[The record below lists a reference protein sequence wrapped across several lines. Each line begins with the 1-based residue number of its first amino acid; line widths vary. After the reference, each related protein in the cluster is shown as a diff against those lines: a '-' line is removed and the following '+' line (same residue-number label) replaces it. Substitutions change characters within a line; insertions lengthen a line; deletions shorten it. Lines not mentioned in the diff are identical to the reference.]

1 MNFLCNFQSPRKNLF
16 NDSQVFNRV
25 KTQGELDNTAKLTVK
40 QFESWIFFMM
50 LHLDLQRFGWVK
62 KKELGRVFEAA
73 IFFWWDQSFSLFLR
87 CRVFFTMFALNV
99 YMFINMFL
107 FV

>member
-1 MNFLCNFQSPRKNLF
+1 MNFLCNFQSLRKKLF
-16 NDSQVFNRV
+16 NDSQVFNTV

-73 IFFWWDQSFSLFLR
+73 IFFVGISRSCFFCDV
-87 CRVFFTMFALNV
+87 VFFTMFALNV